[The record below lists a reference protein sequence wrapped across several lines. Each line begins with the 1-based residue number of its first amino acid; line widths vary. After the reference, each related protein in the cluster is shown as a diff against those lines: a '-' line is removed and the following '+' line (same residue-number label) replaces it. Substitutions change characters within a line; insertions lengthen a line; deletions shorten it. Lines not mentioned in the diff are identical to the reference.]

1 MSLKAYLETISS
13 SNVNVFVVFP
23 GRFQPFTKGHLD
35 GVKTALDIAGPYLN
49 KLIVLTS
56 DIRGEKSFL
65 SFDERKYLIEE
76 GVNHD
81 ARVIVRQLREGTPY
95 NYKSIL
101 NSIPEID
108 SSKHH
113 LILLVTSADD
123 ANRVKNAFPISSL
136 EDIEELAGKAGFDK
150 RINMVKSKFGDKFNP
165 KTFVFS
171 AMGKIVMPRVKEGG
185 QKVSGTRVREAVQD
199 NNWAVVKQLVP
210 YELNDRVMKILKKL
224 VNVENAVTPPEMK
237 ADKGLH
243 LEHLE
248 KAISKPSKRESA
260 LDILQKL
267 INANKNLVVT
277 QKIDGRPV
285 IIFGRDTDNEF
296 FIGMKDEVLKGKYMK
311 SYDDIEKFHT
321 FDAEKAGDKAEIMKR
336 KLGGKIKMF
345 RSLFEVL
352 SGMKISAGIG
362 YAADVL
368 FYPGFGNKSTK
379 NNMYAMKPNTT
390 WYIATNKE
398 VSERIKAA
406 QVGLAVH
413 TRFKMDKALS
423 NPTAVTT
430 ATSGLTPIPQVFI
443 PRTQFALEPLRGVES
458 DLAKFKRT
466 GDIEAIKK
474 IRNKLLDKYQQLDL
488 RAEVTTSDKGD
499 EISSEKGEGL
509 VVHDSTNGNTFKLVD
524 IEGFTKHAREIHATR
539 KREMWK

>member
-1 MSLKAYLETISS
+1 MFKLYCEAISS

-23 GRFQPFTKGHLD
+23 GRFQPFTKGHFD

-65 SFDERKYLIEE
+65 SFEERKYLIEE

-81 ARVIVRQLREGTPY
+81 ARVVVRQLKEGTPY

-123 ANRVKNAFPISSL
+123 ANRIKNAFPINSL
-136 EDIEELAGKAGFDK
+136 EDIENLAGKAGFERRVK
-150 RINMVKSKFGDKFNP
+150 MVKDKIGDKFNP

-171 AMGKIVMPRVKEGG
+171 AMGKIVMPRMKEGG
-185 QKVSGTRVREAVQD
+185 QKISGTRAREAIKNNDWKTVQ
-199 NNWAVVKQLVP
+199 QLVP
-210 YELNDRVMKILKKL
+210 YTINEHIKTILKKL
-224 VNVENAVTPPEMK
+224 ISMENAVTPPEMK

-248 KAISKPSKRESA
+248 KAITRPSRKEAA

-285 IIFGRDTDNEF
+285 IIFGRDMDNKF
-296 FIGMKDEVLKGKYMK
+296 FIGMKDEVLKGRFMK
-311 SYDDIEKFHT
+311 SYDDIESFHS
-321 FDAEKAGDKAEIMKR
+321 FDEKKAGDKAEMVKG

-345 RSLFEVL
+345 TTLFQTL
-352 SGMKISAGIG
+352 SGMKIPAGVA

-368 FYPGFGNKSTK
+368 FYPGFGNKSMK
-379 NNMYAMKPNTT
+379 NNMYAVKPNTT
-390 WYIATNKE
+390 WYIATNKDI
-398 VSERIKAA
+398 SERIKAA
-406 QVGLAVH
+406 EIGLAVH
-413 TRFKMDKALS
+413 TRFKMDGGVS
-423 NPTAVTT
+423 NPVAVTT
-430 ATSGLTPIPQVFI
+430 ATSGLQQIPQVFI
-443 PRTQFALEPLRGVES
+443 PRTQFNLEPLRGVES

-466 GDIEAIKK
+466 GDVEAIKK

-488 RAEVTTSDKGD
+488 RAEVTTSDTSD
-499 EISSEKGEGL
+499 EVSSDKGEGL
-509 VVHDSTNGNTFKLVD
+509 VVHDSTNGNTFKIVD
-524 IEGFTKHAREIHATR
+524 LEGFTKHAREIHATR
-539 KREMWK
+539 KQNMWS

>member
-1 MSLKAYLETISS
+1 MSFTAYLEAIAS

-35 GVKTALDIAGPYLN
+35 GVVKALDIAGPYLN
-49 KLIVLTS
+49 KMIVLTS
-56 DIRGEKSFL
+56 DIKGEKSFL
-65 SFDERKYLIEE
+65 SFEERKYLIEE
-76 GVNHD
+76 GVKHD
-81 ARVIVRQLREGTPY
+81 ARVVVRQLKEGTPY

-113 LILLVTSADD
+113 LILLVTSSDD
-123 ANRVKNAFPISSL
+123 ANRVKNAFPINST
-136 EDIEELAGKAGFDK
+136 EDIENLAGKAGFEK
-150 RINMVKSKFGDKFNP
+150 RVGMVKSKIGDKFNS

-171 AMGKIVMPRVKEGG
+171 AMGKIVMPRAKQGG
-185 QKVSGTRVREAVQD
+185 TKVSGTRVREAIQE
-199 NNWAVVKQLVP
+199 NNWDVVKELVP
-210 YELNDRVMKILKKL
+210 YDLTEHVKKILKKL

-248 KAISKPSKRESA
+248 KAIARPSRREA
-260 LDILQKL
+260 AVDILQKL
-267 INANKNLVVT
+267 INGNKNLTVT

-285 IIFGRDTDNEF
+285 IIFGRDMDNEF
-296 FIGMKDEVLKGKYMK
+296 FIGMKDDVLKGKYMK
-311 SYDDIEKFHT
+311 SYDDIEKMHT
-321 FDAEKAGDKAEIMKR
+321 FDAEKAGEKAEMIKG

-345 RSLFEVL
+345 NSLFEIL
-352 SGMKISAGIG
+352 SGMKIPAGVAYG
-362 YAADVL
+362 ADVL
-368 FYPGFGNKSTK
+368 FYPGFGNKQMK
-379 NNMYAMKPNTT
+379 NNMYAVKPNTT

-398 VSERIKAA
+398 ISERIKAA
-406 QVGLAVH
+406 QIGLAVH
-413 TRFKMDKALS
+413 TKFKMDGGVS

-443 PRTQFALEPLRGVES
+443 PRTQFVLEPLRGVES

-488 RAEVTTSDKGD
+488 RAEVTTSDTGD
-499 EISSEKGEGL
+499 EIASDKGEGL
-509 VVHDSTNGNTFKLVD
+509 VVHDNTNGNTFKVVD

>member
-1 MSLKAYLETISS
+1 MSFKAYLETIAS

-56 DIRGEKSFL
+56 DIKGEKSFL
-65 SFDERKYLIEE
+65 SFEERKYLIEE
-76 GVNHD
+76 GVKHD
-81 ARVIVRQLREGTPY
+81 ARVVVRQLKEGTPY

-123 ANRVKNAFPISSL
+123 ANRVKNAFPINSL
-136 EDIEELAGKAGFDK
+136 EDIENLAGKAGFE
-150 RINMVKSKFGDKFNP
+150 RRVGMVKNKIGDKFNP

-171 AMGKIVMPRVKEGG
+171 AMGKIVMPRVKQGG
-185 QKVSGTRVREAVQD
+185 QKVSGTRVREAIQE
-199 NNWAVVKQLVP
+199 NNWDVVKELVP
-210 YELNDRVMKILKKL
+210 YDLTENVKKILKKL

-248 KAISKPSKRESA
+248 KAIVRPSRREA
-260 LDILQKL
+260 AVDILQKL
-267 INANKNLVVT
+267 INGNKNLVVT

-285 IIFGRDTDNEF
+285 IIFGRDMDNEF
-296 FIGMKDEVLKGKYMK
+296 FVGMKDDVLKGKYMK
-311 SYDDIEKFHT
+311 SYDDIEKMHT
-321 FDAEKAGDKAEIMKR
+321 FDAEKAGEKAEMIKG

-345 RSLFEVL
+345 NSLFEVL
-352 SGMKISAGIG
+352 SGMKIPAGVA

-368 FYPGFGNKSTK
+368 FYPGFGNKSMK

-390 WYIATNKE
+390 WYIATNKDI
-398 VSERIKAA
+398 SERIKAA
-406 QVGLAVH
+406 QIGLAVH
-413 TRFKMDKALS
+413 TKFKMDGVVS

-430 ATSGLTPIPQVFI
+430 ATSGLTQIPQVFI
-443 PRTQFALEPLRGVES
+443 PRTQFTLEPLRGVES

-488 RAEVTTSDKGD
+488 RAEVTTSDIGD
-499 EISSEKGEGL
+499 EIASDKGEGL
-509 VVHDSTNGNTFKLVD
+509 VVHDNTNGNTFKVVD

-539 KREMWK
+539 KKEMWK